1 MLDVEARESLLDID
15 AFADPFAYRMTV
27 VRDDERKQ
35 VNVDLIETFNY
46 LLGLRVSTRER
57 IRGVYVLTGVNPH
70 GEKVLILW
78 RTIAETD
85 NDQLDAWFKKQD
97 YNSRDMEFD
106 LIYVNGDNN
115 IEILKRTDETWKV
128 RLIEQDFHTLMFD
141 VEDV

>member
-115 IEILKRTDETWKV
+115 IENLKRTDETWKV